1 MGIDFCFGNG
11 RMRIANMK
19 LFTDKDIQDHGC
31 VAGAGS
37 LYADRTELVTDM
49 LPWQKRGLQ
58 ETATGYG
65 GKLTTTLKINFNDK
79 LYRIYCTCY
88 SNNGSCWFIAKGR
101 KIFVN

>member
-1 MGIDFCFGNG
+1 
-11 RMRIANMK
+11 MK
-19 LFTDKDIQDHGC
+19 LFTDTDLQRTDTQFPT
-31 VAGAGS
+31 V
-37 LYADRTELVTDM
+37 YADRSELVTDM

-65 GKLTTTLKINFNDK
+65 AKLTTSLKINFNDK

-88 SNNGSCWFIAKGR
+88 SNAASVWFKVKGR

>member
-1 MGIDFCFGNG
+1 
-11 RMRIANMK
+11 MK
-19 LFTDKDIQDHGC
+19 LFTDNDVTPHGA

-37 LYADRTELVTDM
+37 LYADRSELVTDM

-65 GKLTTTLKINFNDK
+65 AKLTTSLKINFNGK

-88 SNNGSCWFIAKGR
+88 GNSGLCWFKVKGR